1 MSSNPWDGITERITN
16 AMDAMIE
23 LEAELNPSLKRADG
37 PRKTIEQIHDLKDGN
52 LRWADQKKLGEL
64 ASDIKVKFLD
74 GDKKKAPTIEIHDK
88 GIGQHPSNF
97 PETLLSINSNYKAK
111 KFYLIG
117 AFGQGGQTSFA
128 HCPYG
133 IVISKKHPQL
143 LTSDQRDVVGWS
155 IVRYIDPSTE
165 VDIHKFGLWEYCVD
179 SKTGRVPEVIPSIL
193 RIAFEH
199 GTLIRLIAY
208 DLPKGTSDVL
218 QPAGTA
224 WSIFSQSLFDPLL
237 SIRLHEGRKKYQ
249 PKNRPLSGLAPRLWR
264 GGKGE
269 KVRIFDNSYDIDMGE
284 HGKIKINYWT
294 LEPIEESGEKTKWRD
309 IRKGFVSRNSAVF
322 ITLNGQRHGVE
333 KKSFLNDD
341 ANLKYSDDYIIVQVD
356 CDNLTNYAKKKLLS
370 STRERL
376 KEGEMKEILME
387 ELATH
392 LRNDRNLLAFEKKR
406 KNEILSAK
414 THRDTSKIR
423 KMVGKFIS
431 RNPELNKLLLKQGKE
446 DISGTKQPKT
456 KVEKEEEDIEDQ
468 IKDEELES
476 PDLKPE
482 PTFLKIANAKDPIPI
497 EKGGSALVR
506 LETDAEDSYLE
517 EGNEERFRC
526 IHQSNQ
532 TTPKSLSQL
541 RGGKISY
548 YVHCPRSIWVG
559 TKETLRFELDRA
571 NKPALVVER
580 EITCRKP
587 FKRKK
592 RKRETKLQEPSIKF
606 ISKKDSL
613 WNQLSYDNNS
623 VGQIYLAGKDS
634 AIIVSMENIH
644 LQKALRTR
652 RLKESLIETVKDR
665 YGAAIAYYL
674 LLQEVDKKKK
684 VKEAIDESNDSPE
697 LQRLAKTISLLALPT
712 EAL

>member
-1 MSSNPWDGITERITN
+1 MFLARKPKDPQQLLDAYLDHLRAERGLARNTLESYSRDLLDFINWAEDDHNRPVIHLQGEDLRFYFLKLKQKGLSSRSIARKISSIRGLYRYWLREGEIEADPSLLLEVPRLDSSLPKDLTMEEVDRLLAQPKSTDPLGIRDH
-16 AMDAMIE
+16 AMLEILYATG
-23 LEAELNPSLKRADG
+23 LRRAEAESLNIKDVDFEDR
-37 PRKTIEQIHDLKDGN
+37 TI
-52 LRWADQKKLGEL
+52 R
-64 ASDIKVKFLD
+64 VK
-74 GDKKKAPTIEIHDK
+74 
-88 GIGQHPSNF
+88 
-97 PETLLSINSNYKAK
+97 
-111 KFYLIG
+111 
-117 AFGQGGQTSFA
+117 
-128 HCPYG
+128 
-133 IVISKKHPQL
+133 
-143 LTSDQRDVVGWS
+143 
-155 IVRYIDPSTE
+155 
-165 VDIHKFGLWEYCVD
+165 
-179 SKTGRVPEVIPSIL
+179 
-193 RIAFEH
+193 
-199 GTLIRLIAY
+199 
-208 DLPKGTSDVL
+208 
-218 QPAGTA
+218 
-224 WSIFSQSLFDPLL
+224 
-237 SIRLHEGRKKYQ
+237 
-249 PKNRPLSGLAPRLWR
+249 
-264 GGKGE
+264 GKGE

-456 KVEKEEEDIEDQ
+456 KVEKEEEEIEDQ

-476 PDLKPE
+476 PDLMPE